1 MKLLLTFIRKC
12 SAPFL
17 LICTFFFVATQ
28 AGLAQAIAR
37 AGLLDAMQIRPGVAV
52 EIPINIED
60 VVDLYGIEIELE
72 FDPTYWEFEDADPRR
87 TGIQPAI
94 GTFLDPGMTLFSI
107 IDMQEGR
114 IHLVMSQVNPSQ
126 PKSGDGTIM
135 VLYATAKK
143 TGVTSFE
150 VKKVELATRDGLDI
164 AVEGVDGQIT
174 IESQAP
180 VLTATAIPVID
191 PTEIIIIP
199 TYSPPT
205 ATPVRTATPIP
216 TQTKAVTATNTSQ
229 PTQATT
235 ATAVNAPTRTATP
248 IPVIDPIQ
256 ITEIPTLDPSKI
268 PPTPT
273 PMPTGTPMPTRTATS
288 LATQTRTAT
297 ATATPK
303 PTQTKATTVTNAPTR
318 TATLAPTETRNPAA
332 TQITQPTSAAVS
344 EVGGTPTAEPTLAE
358 IVNTLPAPTEVATIE
373 GRELAKGSALSLGKL
388 LPWLISAIV
397 LLIIAGVILF
407 IRRKHINQPD
417 QTSQEDK

>member
-52 EIPINIED
+52 EIPIDIED

-72 FDPTYWEFEDADPRR
+72 FDPTFWEFEDADPRR
-87 TGIQPAI
+87 EGIQPAI

-191 PTEIIIIP
+191 PTEIIIVP
-199 TYSPPT
+199 TFSPPT
-205 ATPVRTATPIP
+205 TTPVR
-216 TQTKAVTATNTSQ
+216 
-229 PTQATT
+229 
-235 ATAVNAPTRTATP
+235 
-248 IPVIDPIQ
+248 
-256 ITEIPTLDPSKI
+256 
-268 PPTPT
+268 
-273 PMPTGTPMPTRTATS
+273 
-288 LATQTRTAT
+288 
-297 ATATPK
+297 TATPK

-318 TATLAPTETRNPAA
+318 TATLAPTVTQGFAA
-332 TQITQPTSAAVS
+332 TQAEQPTSAVVV
-344 EVGGTPTAEPTLAE
+344 EVGQVTPTGVQPA
-358 IVNTLPAPTEVATIE
+358 APTETEESSGE
-373 GRELAKGSALSLGKL
+373 GRILGKDTQGARPWVIGGGAL
-388 LPWLISAIV
+388 LV
-397 LLIIAGVILF
+397 IIAGVIVF
-407 IRRKHINQPD
+407 TRRKHINQPD

>member
-1 MKLLLTFIRKC
+1 MSKKEKTTKMELFQKFIRRIRT
-12 SAPFL
+12 PFL
-17 LICTFFFVATQ
+17 LTLITFFLLTS
-28 AGLAQAIAR
+28 AGSAQAIAR
-37 AGLLDAMQIRPGVAV
+37 AGLLEDMQVRPGVAV
-52 EIPINIED
+52 EIPIDIED

-72 FDPTYWEFEDADPRR
+72 FDPTFWEFEDADQRR
-87 TGIQPAI
+87 EGIQPAI

-235 ATAVNAPTRTATP
+235 ATAVNAPTRTATLA
-248 IPVIDPIQ
+248 
-256 ITEIPTLDPSKI
+256 PTVTQGFAATQAAQPTSAVVVEVGQV
-268 PPTPT
+268 TPT
-273 PMPTGTPMPTRTATS
+273 GVQPA
-288 LATQTRTAT
+288 
-297 ATATPK
+297 
-303 PTQTKATTVTNAPTR
+303 
-318 TATLAPTETRNPAA
+318 APTETEE
-332 TQITQPTSAAVS
+332 SS
-344 EVGGTPTAEPTLAE
+344 G
-358 IVNTLPAPTEVATIE
+358 E
-373 GRELAKGSALSLGKL
+373 GRILGKDTQGARPWVIGGGAL
-388 LPWLISAIV
+388 LV
-397 LLIIAGVILF
+397 IIAGVIVF
-407 IRRKHINQPD
+407 TRRKHINQPD

>member
-52 EIPINIED
+52 EIPIDIED

-72 FDPTYWEFEDADPRR
+72 FDPTFWEFEDADPRR
-87 TGIQPAI
+87 EGIQPAI

-191 PTEIIIIP
+191 PTEIIIVP
-199 TYSPPT
+199 TFSPPT
-205 ATPVRTATPIP
+205 ATPVR
-216 TQTKAVTATNTSQ
+216 
-229 PTQATT
+229 
-235 ATAVNAPTRTATP
+235 
-248 IPVIDPIQ
+248 
-256 ITEIPTLDPSKI
+256 
-268 PPTPT
+268 
-273 PMPTGTPMPTRTATS
+273 
-288 LATQTRTAT
+288 
-297 ATATPK
+297 TATPK

-318 TATLAPTETRNPAA
+318 TATLAPTVTQGFAA
-332 TQITQPTSAAVS
+332 TQAEQPTSAVVV
-344 EVGGTPTAEPTLAE
+344 EVGQVTPTGVQPA
-358 IVNTLPAPTEVATIE
+358 APTETEESSGE
-373 GRELAKGSALSLGKL
+373 GRILGKDTQGARPWVIGGGAL
-388 LPWLISAIV
+388 LV
-397 LLIIAGVILF
+397 IIAGVIVF
-407 IRRKHINQPD
+407 TRRKHINQPD

>member
-52 EIPINIED
+52 EIPIDIED

-72 FDPTYWEFEDADPRR
+72 FDPTFWEFEDADPRR

-143 TGVTSFE
+143 TGVTNFE

-191 PTEIIIIP
+191 PTEIIIVP
-199 TYSPPT
+199 TFSPPT
-205 ATPVRTATPIP
+205 ATPVR
-216 TQTKAVTATNTSQ
+216 
-229 PTQATT
+229 
-235 ATAVNAPTRTATP
+235 
-248 IPVIDPIQ
+248 
-256 ITEIPTLDPSKI
+256 
-268 PPTPT
+268 
-273 PMPTGTPMPTRTATS
+273 
-288 LATQTRTAT
+288 
-297 ATATPK
+297 TATPK

-318 TATLAPTETRNPAA
+318 TATLAPTVTQGFAA
-332 TQITQPTSAAVS
+332 TQAEQPTSAVVV
-344 EVGGTPTAEPTLAE
+344 EVGQVTPTGVQPA
-358 IVNTLPAPTEVATIE
+358 APTETEESSGE
-373 GRELAKGSALSLGKL
+373 GRILGKDTQGARPWVIGGGAL
-388 LPWLISAIV
+388 LV
-397 LLIIAGVILF
+397 IIAGVIVF
-407 IRRKHINQPD
+407 TRRKHINQPD

>member
-12 SAPFL
+12 SAPFF

-52 EIPINIED
+52 EIPIDIED

-72 FDPTYWEFEDADPRR
+72 FDPTFWEFEDADPRR
-87 TGIQPAI
+87 EGIQPAI

-191 PTEIIIIP
+191 PTEIIIVP
-199 TYSPPT
+199 TFSPPT
-205 ATPVRTATPIP
+205 ATPVR
-216 TQTKAVTATNTSQ
+216 
-229 PTQATT
+229 
-235 ATAVNAPTRTATP
+235 
-248 IPVIDPIQ
+248 
-256 ITEIPTLDPSKI
+256 
-268 PPTPT
+268 
-273 PMPTGTPMPTRTATS
+273 
-288 LATQTRTAT
+288 
-297 ATATPK
+297 TATPK

-318 TATLAPTETRNPAA
+318 TATLAPTVTQGFAA
-332 TQITQPTSAAVS
+332 TQAEQPTSAVVV
-344 EVGGTPTAEPTLAE
+344 EVGQVTPTGVQPA
-358 IVNTLPAPTEVATIE
+358 APTETEESSGE
-373 GRELAKGSALSLGKL
+373 GRILGKDTQGARPWVIGGGAL
-388 LPWLISAIV
+388 LV
-397 LLIIAGVILF
+397 IIAGVIVF
-407 IRRKHINQPD
+407 TRRKHINQPD